1 MYSLV
6 VFGRDDI
13 DWFPGFQIISLQD
26 FPWVTTTHTPPDVVY
41 KVNKSSSSDG
51 GGKCKKTSQREKLAV
66 VVHRFQL
73 LLVSWG
79 RKHLQPVCRPKASR
93 LRGSSNPSRKIT
105 DKTVL
110 RCSAAAAKPGTLMVK
125 TSRLWGRKQEE
136 KAAAAA
142 KYSLHQICGALRLDI
157 EYTFPMLVSAQYVM
171 GSSFP
176 NLILLIASSG
186 WINSSITQADMFK
199 NHLKYKDTFWDFM
212 CVFLP
217 PPPSFSSFLGFF
229 NCDSTRRTM
238 KPGIERSVT
247 LFSSLVV
254 PIASQWHKGTDCWQ
268 QQTHKRRKKKSLP
281 SSLEEEQQ
289 DGSLVVKDEVA
300 RYASGPVKE
309 IIKWKVSKP
318 AEYYKK
324 RSWSTRKKS
333 PTSKVRRL
341 DYLDKSYFLMGR
353 Y

>member
-1 MYSLV
+1 MTSI
-6 VFGRDDI
+6 G
-13 DWFPGFQIISLQD
+13 FPGSKSLA
-26 FPWVTTTHTPPDVVY
+26 FKIFRGLLPLTPPDVVY

-51 GGKCKKTSQREKLAV
+51 DGKCKKTSQREM
-66 VVHRFQL
+66 VHRFQ

-136 KAAAAA
+136 KAAA

-186 WINSSITQADMFK
+186 WINSSSITQADMFK

-212 CVFLP
+212 CVFPHL
-217 PPPSFSSFLGFF
+217 SRLFWVSS
-229 NCDSTRRTM
+229 
-238 KPGIERSVT
+238 
-247 LFSSLVV
+247 
-254 PIASQWHKGTDCWQ
+254 IATQRGGRWSPELKGALLC
-268 QQTHKRRKKKSLP
+268 S
-281 SSLEEEQQ
+281 
-289 DGSLVVKDEVA
+289 A
-300 RYASGPVKE
+300 AS
-309 IIKWKVSKP
+309 
-318 AEYYKK
+318 
-324 RSWSTRKKS
+324 
-333 PTSKVRRL
+333 
-341 DYLDKSYFLMGR
+341 
-353 Y
+353 